1 MNDPQQ
7 RLAALA
13 AYEIMDTAPEEAFDD
28 LTQLTSFICDT
39 PIALVTLLDLN
50 RQWFKSKVGL
60 CASETPIEDAFCR
73 LAIEQQD
80 VFLITNASEDDRFAA
95 NPLVT
100 GEPNIRF
107 YAGAPLITPEG
118 VALGTLCAIDT
129 VPRSFSDQQKL
140 ALQALARSVVGT
152 LEMRR
157 VASDLKNALFEADS
171 ARKEVGKLKDMLP
184 MCAWCRKV
192 RDDES
197 FWHSVEDYIGSHSEI
212 DVTHG
217 ICPDCATTVEGEID
231 ELACSH
237 GDGKA

>member
-7 RLAALA
+7 RLKALE

-28 LTQLTSFICDT
+28 LTKLTSFICGT
-39 PIALVTLLDLN
+39 PIALVTLLDLD

-80 VFLITNASEDDRFAA
+80 VFLVTNASEDDRFAA

-100 GEPNIRF
+100 GEPHIRF

-118 VALGTLCAIDT
+118 VPLGTLCAIDSE
-129 VPRSFSDQQKL
+129 PRSFSDEQKV
-140 ALQALARSVVGT
+140 ALQALSRRVVGA

-157 VASDLKNALFEADS
+157 VAGQLKAALFDIDS
-171 ARKEVGKLKDMLP
+171 AKKEVAVLKDLLP
-184 MCAWCRKV
+184 MCSWCRKV
-192 RDDES
+192 RDDDS

-212 DVTHG
+212 NLTHG
-217 ICPDCATTVEGEID
+217 ICPDCAKAVEGEIND
-231 ELACSH
+231 LP
-237 GDGKA
+237 